1 MSTKTPLCSQCAN
14 AGVKQP
20 ADFKVVGTMNRRPYR
35 ANLCLEHN
43 DMLLLDGASF
53 RIHKVMES
61 ANAGAVALYAEQ
73 LWKNYEGFK
82 EMCGALSEVADRA
95 HRKYIEVANRARDMG
110 LNY

>member
-1 MSTKTPLCSQCAN
+1 
-14 AGVKQP
+14 
-20 ADFKVVGTMNRRPYR
+20 MNRRPYR

-61 ANAGAVALYAEQ
+61 ASAGAVELYAEQ
-73 LWKNYEGFK
+73 LWTNYEATK
-82 EMCGALSEVADRA
+82 EMCGAASEVTDRA